1 MASLARQKWQMPS
14 RESLGSGRS
23 SLLGPPVDGAF
34 SEAYG
39 DYGYTLVLEADRTYL
54 ALHHQFDSVE
64 AAIRDGVD
72 IIPNVTNV
80 RVFDKPQRTAD
91 TERGAELRTRIEL
104 LERLIEAYQNNE
116 LHQSS
121 MDSSWPAESLP

>member
-1 MASLARQKWQMPS
+1 
-14 RESLGSGRS
+14 
-23 SLLGPPVDGAF
+23 
-34 SEAYG
+34 
-39 DYGYTLVLEADRTYL
+39 
-54 ALHHQFDSVE
+54 
-64 AAIRDGVD
+64 
-72 IIPNVTNV
+72 VTNV

-91 TERGAELRTRIEL
+91 TGRGAELRTRIEL

>member
-1 MASLARQKWQMPS
+1 VFIDQ
-14 RESLGSGRS
+14 S
-23 SLLGPPVDGAF
+23 SAFLPPEF
-34 SEAYG
+34 N
-39 DYGYTLVLEADRTYL
+39 
-54 ALHHQFDSVE
+54 AL
-64 AAIRDGVD
+64 
-72 IIPNVTNV
+72 
-80 RVFDKPQRTAD
+80 QRTAD

>member
-1 MASLARQKWQMPS
+1 MPS

-72 IIPNVTNV
+72 IIPNVTSV